1 MTTCP
6 ACAKSVPADA
16 LSCPGCG
23 AALVNSW
30 TPTRHRNIAPR
41 VKHIDGDDRRDPSPH
56 VVTSATSTGN
66 GRFIAGVIVAERYRI
81 ISLLGRGGM
90 GEVYKAEDLKLDQ
103 TVALKFLP
111 ESFAR
116 DQAALARFRNE
127 VRITRQISHP
137 NVCRVYDIGEV
148 DGRTFLSMEFID
160 GEDLSSL
167 LRRIG
172 RLPGDKATEIARQI
186 CAGLAAAHDNGVLHR
201 DLKPANIMIDGRG
214 KARVTDFGIAVA
226 AQEVQGDGVIAG
238 TPTYMAPEQLSG
250 KEVTEQSDIYALGL
264 VLYELFTG
272 KRVFEES
279 SVSNLLKLHDQS
291 TPTTPS
297 SHVKNI
303 DPVVEKIILRCLEK
317 DLKKRPASAI
327 QVAAALPGGDPLQA
341 ALALGET
348 PSPEMVAAAGEKTGL
363 RPATAVTLLA
373 AIVMAI
379 GIYALVSNRGD
390 IRVRLFRDRSP
401 EELAH
406 GARDLISRLGYSER
420 PFDSDY
426 AFRADLDLLQYV
438 RRTSQSEVS
447 WMELINGRP
456 APAYFW
462 YRESPQYLEI
472 KGWDGGGDVTEDNPP
487 PIESGMRTVKFDPS
501 GRLLSFTAIPPQL
514 DQNGA
519 VSSSPDWSLL
529 FAAARLDFSRFTSSG
544 PIRTSLGTSDL
555 RAAWTGASDDL
566 PNVPLRIEAAAYRGK
581 PVYFEVIAPWTRPE
595 RAERL
600 QVTTAQKI
608 GSAIFSVVVLVAA
621 AGAALLARYN
631 IRAGRGDRRGAIR
644 LASFVFVIGLLSW
657 LVGSRH
663 SLMGNELPSFVF
675 IGLGLSLVLAGLIWV
690 LYLALEPYVRR
701 RWPQA
706 MISWSRML
714 NGSLRDPL
722 VGRDVLIGA
731 LVGIGM
737 ALVFPVANLF
747 QFQRHTMPPS
757 PGDLHTFLGGRHLV
771 AVIPLGLCITILIA
785 LIQFFVLF
793 LLRVVLRKQWLATGF
808 FVLIFVTANVLS
820 STDPP
825 VVAVSMLVFFAGFI
839 FVLMRFGFL
848 AATANFLSSW
858 LLTIVPITTDLSAW
872 YAGSSIAVVVLVL
885 AIAGFAFHTSLGGQK
900 GFVGKL
906 LEAEE

>member
-1 MTTCP
+1 
-6 ACAKSVPADA
+6 
-16 LSCPGCG
+16 
-23 AALVNSW
+23 
-30 TPTRHRNIAPR
+30 
-41 VKHIDGDDRRDPSPH
+41 
-56 VVTSATSTGN
+56 
-66 GRFIAGVIVAERYRI
+66 
-81 ISLLGRGGM
+81 
-90 GEVYKAEDLKLDQ
+90 
-103 TVALKFLP
+103 
-111 ESFAR
+111 
-116 DQAALARFRNE
+116 
-127 VRITRQISHP
+127 
-137 NVCRVYDIGEV
+137 
-148 DGRTFLSMEFID
+148 
-160 GEDLSSL
+160 
-167 LRRIG
+167 
-172 RLPGDKATEIARQI
+172 
-186 CAGLAAAHDNGVLHR
+186 
-201 DLKPANIMIDGRG
+201 
-214 KARVTDFGIAVA
+214 
-226 AQEVQGDGVIAG
+226 
-238 TPTYMAPEQLSG
+238 
-250 KEVTEQSDIYALGL
+250 
-264 VLYELFTG
+264 
-272 KRVFEES
+272 
-279 SVSNLLKLHDQS
+279 
-291 TPTTPS
+291 
-297 SHVKNI
+297 
-303 DPVVEKIILRCLEK
+303 
-317 DLKKRPASAI
+317 
-327 QVAAALPGGDPLQA
+327 
-341 ALALGET
+341 
-348 PSPEMVAAAGEKTGL
+348 
-363 RPATAVTLLA
+363 
-373 AIVMAI
+373 
-379 GIYALVSNRGD
+379 
-390 IRVRLFRDRSP
+390 
-401 EELAH
+401 
-406 GARDLISRLGYSER
+406 
-420 PFDSDY
+420 
-426 AFRADLDLLQYV
+426 
-438 RRTSQSEVS
+438 
-447 WMELINGRP
+447 
-456 APAYFW
+456 
-462 YRESPQYLEI
+462 
-472 KGWDGGGDVTEDNPP
+472 
-487 PIESGMRTVKFDPS
+487 
-501 GRLLSFTAIPPQL
+501 
-514 DQNGA
+514 
-519 VSSSPDWSLL
+519 
-529 FAAARLDFSRFTSSG
+529 
-544 PIRTSLGTSDL
+544 
-555 RAAWTGASDDL
+555 
-566 PNVPLRIEAAAYRGK
+566 
-581 PVYFEVIAPWTRPE
+581 
-595 RAERL
+595 
-600 QVTTAQKI
+600 
-608 GSAIFSVVVLVAA
+608 VAA